1 MFQSF
6 NMKKLFAALCLGLF
20 ASLASAQEA
29 PDLLV
34 RQVTDE
40 VLEIIRKDREIQGG
54 NAKKVIDLVDA
65 KVLPHFNFLHMTA
78 LAVGKDWK
86 KASPQQKQQLAHE
99 FKTLLVRTYANA
111 LTGYKNQKIVFK
123 PFKMNP
129 ADDQALVRTEIMQP
143 GSKAIELDY
152 SLEKL
157 ETGWKVFDVSV
168 SGISLVTNYREQF
181 ASEVRNGGIDG
192 LIESMSAKNKS
203 LETSLAKAEK
213 K

>member
-1 MFQSF
+1 
-6 NMKKLFAALCLGLF
+6 MKKIFAAIFLSLFFTLGF
-20 ASLASAQEA
+20 AQEM
-29 PDLLV
+29 PDALV
-34 RQVTDE
+34 KQVTNE
-40 VLEIIRKDREIQGG
+40 VLEIIRQDKDIQNG
-54 NAKKVIDLVDA
+54 NARKVIDLVDA
-65 KVLPHFNFLHMTA
+65 KVLPHFNFQHMTA

-86 KASPQQKQQLAHE
+86 KASAPQKQLLANE

-129 ADDQALVRTEIMQP
+129 ADDQALVRTEILQP

-152 SLEKL
+152 SLEKI
-157 ETGWKVFDVSV
+157 ENAWKVFDVSV

-181 ASEVRNGGIDG
+181 ANEVRNNGIDG
-192 LIESMSAKNKS
+192 LVETLSAKNKS
-203 LETSLAKAEK
+203 LESSLAKADK

>member
-1 MFQSF
+1 
-6 NMKKLFAALCLGLF
+6 MKKIFFAALLSLF
-20 ASLASAQEA
+20 TALAFAQDA
-29 PDLLV
+29 PDVLV
-34 RQVTDE
+34 KQVTDE
-40 VLEIIRKDREIQGG
+40 VVDIIRKDKDIQTG
-54 NAKKVIDLVDA
+54 NTRKVIELVDA
-65 KVLPHFNFLHMTA
+65 KVLPHFNFQHMTA

-86 KASPQQKQQLAHE
+86 KATNAQKQLLAIE

-111 LTGYKNQKIVFK
+111 LVGYKNQKIVFK
-123 PFKMNP
+123 PFRMNP

-157 ETGWKVFDVSV
+157 ENGWKVFDVSV

-181 ASEVRNGGIDG
+181 ANEVRNSGIDG
-192 LIESMSAKNKS
+192 LIETLSAKNKS
-203 LETSLAKAEK
+203 LESTLAKAEK